1 MNSAT
6 TLTGAAATDATAVP
20 RTHRLLGTYILLVLV
35 AVIETFDGLSS
46 APILFGDMSEI
57 PGPGI
62 GGAVVKAYVAGH
74 PVLALAAL
82 LLAATGHVRYAII
95 VLGALVI
102 ATWLNYMPSV
112 LLHGFDFAG
121 IAAFETTAQMIA
133 FPLMAACAIA
143 LASRNRRLALAAVLV
158 SIPTLLGVFGV
169 IAFAVSVAVRGF

>member
-6 TLTGAAATDATAVP
+6 TLTGAAAADATAVPP
-20 RTHRLLGTYILLVLV
+20 RTHRLLGIYILLVLV

-82 LLAATGHVRYAII
+82 LLAAP
-95 VLGALVI
+95 
-102 ATWLNYMPSV
+102 AT
-112 LLHGFDFAG
+112 
-121 IAAFETTAQMIA
+121 
-133 FPLMAACAIA
+133 CATRSSCSA
-143 LASRNRRLALAAVLV
+143 RS
-158 SIPTLLGVFGV
+158 
-169 IAFAVSVAVRGF
+169 

>member
-6 TLTGAAATDATAVP
+6 TLNGVAATNAVPP
-20 RTHRLLGTYILLVLV
+20 RTHRLLGTYILLVLI

-57 PGPGI
+57 PGPGV

-74 PVLALAAL
+74 PALALAAL
-82 LLAATGHVRYAII
+82 LLAATGHVRTAII

-143 LASRNRRLALAAVLV
+143 LAARNRQLALAAVLV
-158 SIPTLLGVFGV
+158 SVPTLLGVAGV
-169 IAFAVSVAVRGF
+169 IAFAVDAAVHGF